1 MELDVKIEYLT
12 SIEELIDRYSGFNFL
27 KKVDLKNQS
36 ASCWNINDKPSF
48 EIQVLFLGKTGYG
61 KSTTINRLVGK
72 NVLETSDIEVCTKA
86 LHSVEYQINESDFY
100 FSFNDFPGIGEDGQA
115 DIKYVEWY
123 KEMLGYSHC
132 VVYILRA
139 DQRDYALDEALF
151 HSLFP
156 QRADREKVIIA
167 LNFADK
173 VEPIN
178 RLGEIT
184 EEQKI
189 NLQRKIRSIKRLF
202 GTSEVMY
209 YSALDEIN
217 FNILVSKI
225 IQVVKRE
232 VKTKVN

>member
-1 MELDVKIEYLT
+1 MKIEYLA
-12 SIEELIDRYSGFNFL
+12 SIEELIDRHSGFEFL

-36 ASCWNINDKPSF
+36 ASGWIINGMPSY

-61 KSTTINRLVGK
+61 KSTTINRLVGRD
-72 NVLETSDIEVCTKA
+72 VLETSDIEVCTKV
-86 LHSVEYQINESDFY
+86 LHSVEYKINESNFY
-100 FSFNDFPGIGEDGQA
+100 FSFNDFPGIGEEVQA
-115 DIKYVEWY
+115 DIKYMEWY
-123 KEMLGYSHC
+123 KEMLNYSHC

-156 QRADREKVIIA
+156 QRADKEKVIIA

-173 VEPIN
+173 VEPLN
-178 RLGEIT
+178 RLGKIT

-189 NLQRKIRSIKRLF
+189 NLQKKIRSIKRLF
-202 GTSEVMY
+202 GTSQVMY
-209 YSALDEIN
+209 YSALDEMN

-225 IQVVKRE
+225 LQVVKRE
-232 VKTKVN
+232 IKAKLN